1 MRKQAESKGWAK
13 ERAQIGEKVVA
24 ESAKKVAEE
33 TSENAVIAARIK
45 RKLLLRL
52 EHEIDKLPEDSIGSE
67 ASVNIV
73 EWGKNDKGNKVRTE
87 RAKVNKLKDLT
98 GAYKDLTDDMPK
110 DKENPALERLDQML
124 AEVKK
129 IALDS

>member
-52 EHEIDKLPEDSIGSE
+52 EKEIDKLPESIGSE
-67 ASVNIV
+67 TSTSGV
-73 EWGKNDKGNKVRTE
+73 EWGKNDQGNKVRKE
-87 RAKVNKLKDLT
+87 VIKVNKLKDLT

>member
-52 EHEIDKLPEDSIGSE
+52 EHEIDLLPDSIGSE

-73 EWGKNDKGNKVRTE
+73 DWGKGKDGNKQRTE
-87 RAKVNKLKDLT
+87 KTKINKLKDLT

>member
-52 EHEIDKLPEDSIGSE
+52 EREIDKLPETIGSE
-67 ASVNIV
+67 TSTSGV
-73 EWGKNDKGNKVRTE
+73 EWGKNDQGNKIRKEVI
-87 RAKVNKLKDLT
+87 KVNKL
-98 GAYKDLTDDMPK
+98 KDLTDDMPK

>member
-52 EHEIDKLPEDSIGSE
+52 EREIDLLPDSIGSE

-73 EWGKNDKGNKVRTE
+73 DWGKGKDGNKQRTE
-87 RAKVNKLKDLT
+87 KTKVNKLKDLT